1 MSLASF
7 VAGIIRKQTPAKII
21 VIAERLSTN
30 PLLLDKYKDMNEINL
45 LRTFFTISL
54 QNIKVTLG
62 IYIQALKLFFK
73 GAKYINR
80 PKISKTKFTVINER
94 R

>member
-1 MSLASF
+1 M
-7 VAGIIRKQTPAKII
+7 V
-21 VIAERLSTN
+21 LS
-30 PLLLDKYKDMNEINL
+30 
-45 LRTFFTISL
+45 

-80 PKISKTKFTVINER
+80 PNFSKTKLTVINDR
-94 R
+94 K

>member
-1 MSLASF
+1 MVQKEKSHTIFDFSTKF
-7 VAGIIRKQTPAKII
+7 NTRNHIILIKPT
-21 VIAERLSTN
+21 
-30 PLLLDKYKDMNEINL
+30 INDD
-45 LRTFFTISL
+45 FSI

-80 PKISKTKFTVINER
+80 PKKSKTKFTIINER

>member
-1 MSLASF
+1 MRFKIDKEKILLKILYSIEEKNIF
-7 VAGIIRKQTPAKII
+7 VASYIGKSENMSDKNLFKRFLM
-21 VIAERLSTN
+21 VLS
-30 PLLLDKYKDMNEINL
+30 
-45 LRTFFTISL
+45 

-80 PKISKTKFTVINER
+80 PNFSKTKLTVINDR
-94 R
+94 K

>member
-1 MSLASF
+1 LYNVSFRIDEKTISLYIKYFIDKKKVFEASYH
-7 VAGIIRKQTPAKII
+7 GKS
-21 VIAERLSTN
+21 EN
-30 PLLLDKYKDMNEINL
+30 MNEINL
-45 LRTFFTISL
+45 SRKFFSISI